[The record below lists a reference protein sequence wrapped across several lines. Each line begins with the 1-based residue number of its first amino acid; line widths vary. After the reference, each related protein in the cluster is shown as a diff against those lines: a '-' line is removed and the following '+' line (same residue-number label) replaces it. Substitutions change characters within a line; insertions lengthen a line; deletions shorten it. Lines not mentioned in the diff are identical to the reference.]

1 MKRTRDRVAR
11 SDAGGAE
18 GAAGA
23 AGAEGEE
30 PVCPVCLER
39 IRTQMKPF
47 QCDHVLCRTC
57 DNTMKQTSDN
67 RCPVCRAPRKG
78 MSREQAQPDPDR
90 NRDPHDPPDVLLPE
104 QFDPMMAEIAN
115 GVLSFA
121 AGLYGR
127 PGRLA
132 LTQVS
137 RGVVHRP
144 NTGHILFFRNET
156 AVDAGDAVGPALV
169 VDETQA
175 DGPAGRMSDDQAR
188 TFASILGVDADALQA
203 LLSVPEVSIHEW
215 QRMRENQRGRS
226 ARRRGT

>member
-1 MKRTRDRVAR
+1 
-11 SDAGGAE
+11 
-18 GAAGA
+18 
-23 AGAEGEE
+23 
-30 PVCPVCLER
+30 
-39 IRTQMKPF
+39 
-47 QCDHVLCRTC
+47 
-57 DNTMKQTSDN
+57 
-67 RCPVCRAPRKG
+67 

-104 QFDPMMAEIAN
+104 QFDPMMQEIAN

-121 AGLYGR
+121 AGLYGDL
-127 PGRLA
+127 GRRTGRF
-132 LTQVS
+132 TQVS
-137 RGVVHRP
+137 GRAVFRP
-144 NTGHILFFRNET
+144 NTGHIIFFQNQ
-156 AVDAGDAVGPALV
+156 APVDAVGHEQPPLV

>member
-1 MKRTRDRVAR
+1 
-11 SDAGGAE
+11 
-18 GAAGA
+18 
-23 AGAEGEE
+23 
-30 PVCPVCLER
+30 
-39 IRTQMKPF
+39 
-47 QCDHVLCRTC
+47 
-57 DNTMKQTSDN
+57 
-67 RCPVCRAPRKG
+67 

-104 QFDPMMAEIAN
+104 QFDPMAEIAN

-121 AGLYGR
+121 AGLYGPLGR
-127 PGRLA
+127 QGRLA
-132 LTQVS
+132 LIQVS

-156 AVDAGDAVGPALV
+156 AVDAVDAVGPPLV
-169 VDETQA
+169 VDEAQA
-175 DGPAGRMSDDQAR
+175 NGPAGRISDQQAR

>member
-1 MKRTRDRVAR
+1 MKRTRERVER
-11 SDAGGAE
+11 SDAA

-23 AGAEGEE
+23 AGED

-39 IRTQMKPF
+39 IRTQMEPF

-67 RCPVCRAPRKG
+67 RCPVCRAPRRG

-90 NRDPHDPPDVLLPE
+90 NRDPHDVDVLLPE
-104 QFDPMMAEIAN
+104 QFDPMMEIAN

-121 AGLYGR
+121 AGLYGDL
-127 PGRLA
+127 GRRTGRF
-132 LTQVS
+132 TQVS
-137 RGVVHRP
+137 GRAVLRP
-144 NTGHILFFRNET
+144 NTGHIIFFQNQ
-156 AVDAGDAVGPALV
+156 APVDAVDAVGPPLV
-169 VDETQA
+169 VDEAQA
-175 DGPAGRMSDDQAR
+175 NGPAGRISDQQAR